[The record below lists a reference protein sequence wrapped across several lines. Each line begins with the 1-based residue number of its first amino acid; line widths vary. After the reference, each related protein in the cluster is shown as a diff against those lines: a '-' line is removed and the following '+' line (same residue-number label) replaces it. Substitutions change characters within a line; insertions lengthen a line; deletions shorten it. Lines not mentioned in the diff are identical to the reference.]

1 MLARIAQKL
10 LASIGASRLHRT
22 IVIVSESDDAIHLD
36 ANGYT
41 LTASRTTGE
50 IRIAHGAVSS
60 IRDIASIEVLRRER
74 GEDDP
79 CYELRLRLT
88 SGRAIS
94 FCKARDEVGV
104 AIAAAHLARVCGK
117 HVISDYSI

>member
-1 MLARIAQKL
+1 MLARMAL
-10 LASIGASRLHRT
+10 WWLAVIGASRLHRT
-22 IVIVSESDDAIHLD
+22 IAIVSETDDAIQLE
-36 ANGYT
+36 ASGYK
-41 LTASRTTGE
+41 LTASRTTGG

-60 IRDIASIEVLRRER
+60 MRDIAAIEVLRRER

-79 CYELRLRLT
+79 CYELRLCLT

-117 HVISDYSI
+117 DVISDYST